1 MLIAIIFLLFLI
13 VSQSKIKEFFQYVLY
28 LFISLYG
35 YFLSIYYKDSII
47 IVTLLNFVLSKKLLL
62 FESYDEY

>member
-35 YFLSIYYKDSII
+35 YILSIYYKDSII

-62 FESYDEY
+62 FESYDE

>member
-35 YFLSIYYKDSII
+35 YILSIYYKDSII
-47 IVTLLNFVLSKKLLL
+47 IVTLLNFVLSNKLLL
-62 FESYDEY
+62 FESYDE

>member
-47 IVTLLNFVLSKKLLL
+47 IVTLLNFVLSKKLLP
-62 FESYDEY
+62 FESYDE

>member
-47 IVTLLNFVLSKKLLL
+47 KVTLLNFVLSKKLLL
-62 FESYDEY
+62 FESYDEQ

>member
-13 VSQSKIKEFFQYVLY
+13 VNQSKIKEFFQYVVF

-35 YFLSIYYKDSII
+35 YFLSIYYKGSII

-62 FESYDEY
+62 FESYDE

>member
-62 FESYDEY
+62 FESYDE

>member
-13 VSQSKIKEFFQYVLY
+13 VSQSKIKEFFQYVVY

-35 YFLSIYYKDSII
+35 YFLSIYYKDSTIV
-47 IVTLLNFVLSKKLLL
+47 VTLLNFVLSENLLL
-62 FESYDEY
+62 SESYDE

>member
-47 IVTLLNFVLSKKLLL
+47 ILTLLNFVLSKKLLL
-62 FESYDEY
+62 FESYDE

>member
-1 MLIAIIFLLFLI
+1 MLIAVIFLLFLI
-13 VSQSKIKEFFQYVLY
+13 VNQSKIKEFFQYVVY

-47 IVTLLNFVLSKKLLL
+47 IVTLLIFVLSKKLLL
-62 FESYDEY
+62 FESYDK

>member
-47 IVTLLNFVLSKKLLL
+47 IVTLLNFVLSKKLYL
-62 FESYDEY
+62 FESYDE

>member
-35 YFLSIYYKDSII
+35 YFISIYYKDSII

-62 FESYDEY
+62 FESYDE

>member
-13 VSQSKIKEFFQYVLY
+13 VSQSKIKEFFQYVVY

-62 FESYDEY
+62 FESYDE

>member
-13 VSQSKIKEFFQYVLY
+13 VSQSKIKEFFQYVVY

-35 YFLSIYYKDSII
+35 YFLSIYYKDSTIV
-47 IVTLLNFVLSKKLLL
+47 VTLLNFVLSKNLLL
-62 FESYDEY
+62 SESYDE